1 MDNWPKLQ
9 ESWISLELE
18 EKYEIKEYFNIIGDG
33 FGDLMFKGDKSQVK
47 SKFEEMSHTD
57 ALNCL

>member
-1 MDNWPKLQ
+1 M
-9 ESWISLELE
+9 E